1 MLSCVVPRRVPTF
14 RFEYPVNELVRA
26 DVPLVGNELAH
37 MKRLSI
43 YNRPAKSKANANVIQ

>member
-1 MLSCVVPRRVPTF
+1 MLLCVVPRRVPTF
-14 RFEYPVNELVRA
+14 RVEYPVNELVRA

-43 YNRPAKSKANANVIQ
+43 YNRPAKSKAYANVIQ